1 MKQWVFAS
9 LLLFTLAPNQS
20 SADSSYAIDIDLD
33 VSVISKDLTQQT
45 VSQSFQDSRGIL
57 WFVTQ
62 EGLNRYNGRE
72 LENYR
77 FSSTDPN
84 SLSDNN
90 VTGIVEDH
98 QGHLWI
104 TTRGGGLNK
113 YNSISNQ
120 FDAIYFKSS
129 DQNTPLSNN
138 IYTIFIDSSGLIWLG
153 YKNGLSTF
161 NPINSVFNHFSQSGT
176 ENPNLGIVGGFSQTS
191 DGIIWAATQ
200 YNGLVEISRETHR
213 VTRHNFSESSNGSK
227 LPNSFHKLITDQ
239 NDRLWILSEEEGVVV
254 FDPLLGIVE
263 NYRHDPEDITS
274 INSNA
279 VHGIHE
285 DNQGRIWIGG
295 SEGISIF
302 SLDTNSF
309 QRVSSNNAG
318 LPSDRVYSIYQSRE
332 GTFWIGTF
340 SGLASGSESLFFRVN
355 AATARLS
362 NDSVNAFE
370 ETSDGSLWIGT
381 EDGLNRLRKNSKT
394 FEWIN
399 ESTIP
404 SMERPD
410 VMSLLSDGEIL
421 WIGTYDAG
429 LNRFDVSNNTITQ
442 FKHSPLDPDSLAAN
456 GITSILRT
464 KSGQILLG
472 TFGGGISVYQEDNQT
487 FTNYAHSPSDSSS
500 LSSNRVIALFQDSL
514 GLIWVGTENGLNKF
528 NLSSGTF
535 EPFHME
541 RGNAKSVSSDMVWA
555 FYEDEK
561 QQLWL
566 GTRGGGLNRWD
577 AEDRLKSIVNFH
589 HFSENI
595 SLPSSNVYGIHGDA
609 EGMLWLSHNR
619 GVTKLNP
626 DTLSAHQYGIRD
638 GLQDTEFNMG
648 SSFKSKTGDIYFGGN
663 RGYNIISAAGLNENT
678 TPPSLHISEIK
689 VMNQRREFDVP
700 YHELELLELGYEDR
714 MVSIDFYAA
723 DYSNPDLIRYA
734 YKLDGLNSDWIVS
747 RDDHTASFTTLP
759 PGSYNLRLAAASPD
773 GVWNWNG
780 LSLPMVVH
788 PPPWKSPTAYIIYAL
803 FAILIIG
810 TIIQRQRR
818 QATLAFERQRELETK
833 VQERTIDLQ
842 ESRLIAEEANKAKS
856 EFLATMSHEIRT
868 PMHGMIGMT
877 ELLLHT
883 NLTEQ
888 QKSFASAAHNSGE
901 ALLGLINSILDFSKI
916 EATKV
921 EVERVEFSL
930 VELIDEI
937 CYLQGEPAQRRNLC
951 LNSIFS
957 GSLPF
962 SLIGDPTKIR
972 QVIMNLISN
981 ALKFT
986 HEGNVNVRVT
996 SEEVSGRSDQ
1006 TVVSILVQDEGIG
1019 MDEETQVRV
1028 FEAFTQADTSTTR
1041 EYGGTGLGLAI
1052 SREYI
1057 DMMGGTIAIESEVGK
1072 GTEIT
1077 MSIPLRVVTKELPAR
1092 NEFSAYSAVIL
1103 ADNKAFIEMLSSHLT
1118 LLGIDSIS
1126 TRDPVLFL
1134 QDDASTTLH
1143 FLDQDF
1149 DGNWITSSNFNMD
1162 DLQQNCILVSPLTET
1177 GLLGRLATTVNLSK
1191 PVTTAGLESAIL
1203 KLIETDVYT
1212 PPTPANS
1219 FLQAAPKVAKILVTE
1234 DVETNQRIALEM
1246 IQMLG
1251 CEVVIANNGK
1261 EALGKYLDG
1270 KFDLIFMDCQ
1280 MPVMDGYEAT
1290 RKIRVLESENH
1301 LMPVPIIALTAGI
1314 NNEDRAR
1321 CKEVGMD
1328 AYLTKPFSI
1337 SELTDTLK
1345 NFLGPEIGYSA
1356 TPAAETQ
1363 PLDELQTADKI
1374 DKTHLEIINKR
1385 AVGNIREV
1393 EKQTGRSILPAI
1405 FDGFNSQMAEKL
1417 LEIES
1422 NLESEDIQALYLT
1435 AHAIKSMSANI
1446 GAEQV
1451 RRHSATI
1458 ELAGRANSMDE
1469 IGDSVRLLREAYEE
1483 FFVAFKVELD
1493 QQAHTTLQ

>member
-1 MKQWVFAS
+1 MKQWIFAS
-9 LLLFTLAPNQS
+9 VILCVLAPFYS
-20 SADSSYAIDIDLD
+20 SAEIPFTVDINLK
-33 VSVISKDLTQQT
+33 VSVISKDLSQQT
-45 VSQSFQDSRGIL
+45 VIQSLQDSRGIL

-62 EGLNRYNGRE
+62 EGLNRYNGHE
-72 LENYR
+72 LERYNY
-77 FSSTDPN
+77 SATDPKSLSTDN
-84 SLSDNN
+84 I
-90 VTGIVEDH
+90 TAIVEDH
-98 QGHLWI
+98 EGNLWI
-104 TTRGGGLNK
+104 ATLGGGLNK
-113 YNSISNQ
+113 YNSISNT
-120 FDAIYFKSS
+120 FSAIYATPG
-129 DQNTPLSNN
+129 DRNTPLSNN
-138 IYTIFIDSSGLIWLG
+138 IYTLFIDISGLIWLG
-153 YKNGLSTF
+153 YDNSFSTF
-161 NPINSVFNHFSQSGT
+161 NSSSGAFNHYAQKVSGEQS
-176 ENPNLGIVGGFSQTS
+176 LGIIADFAQTS
-191 DGIIWAATQ
+191 DHTVWAATQ
-200 YNGLVEISRETHR
+200 HDGLIEISPKTHR
-213 VTRHNFSESSNGSK
+213 VTKHNFEKDTNGRG
-227 LPNSFHKLITDQ
+227 LPNSFHKIIADK
-239 NDRLWILSEEEGVVV
+239 NDTLWILSLKDGLVR
-254 FDPLLGIVE
+254 FDLNSNTLTSF
-263 NYRHDPEDITS
+263 RHDPTDPTS
-274 INSNA
+274 ISSNS
-279 VHGIHE
+279 VHSALE
-285 DNQGRIWIGG
+285 DQLGRLWIGT
-295 SEGISIF
+295 SEGINILSPISDVF
-302 SLDTNSF
+302 HHIS
-309 QRVSSNNAG
+309 SSNSQ
-318 LPSDRVYSIYQSRE
+318 LPSDQVYSIYQSRE
-332 GTFWIGTF
+332 GTFWVGTYA
-340 SGLASGSESLFFRVN
+340 GLASGSESLFIRVGPSDKQ
-355 AATARLS
+355 LS
-362 NDSVNAFE
+362 SGAINAFG
-370 ETSDGSLWIGT
+370 ETDDGSIWIGT
-381 EDGLNRLRKNSKT
+381 EDGLNRLRPDAQN

-399 ESTIP
+399 ESTYP
-404 SMERPD
+404 SIIRPD
-410 VMSLLSDGEIL
+410 IMSLLAVHNVL
-421 WIGTYDAG
+421 WIGTFDNGVKRYDI
-429 LNRFDVSNNTITQ
+429 STNTIQ
-442 FKHSPLDPDSLAAN
+442 EFKHSPLDENSLAAN
-456 GITSILRT
+456 GVTSILRT
-464 KSGQILLG
+464 KNGQIILG
-472 TFGGGISVYQEDNQT
+472 TFGGGISLYQEDTQT
-487 FTNYAHSPSDSSS
+487 FINYTHSPRDSTS

-514 GLIWVGTENGLNKF
+514 GLIWVGTENGLNRF

-541 RGNAKSVSSDMVWA
+541 RGNAQSVSSDIVWA
-555 FYEDEK
+555 FYEDKK

-577 AEDRLKSIVNFH
+577 AADRFNSIVNFH

-595 SLPSSNVYGIHGDA
+595 SLPSSNVYGIKSDS
-609 EGMLWLSHNR
+609 EGMLWLSHNS

-626 DTLSAHQYGIRD
+626 DTLSAHQYGIQD

-648 SSFKSKTGDIYFGGN
+648 SSFKSKSGDIYFGGN
-663 RGYNIISAAGLNENT
+663 RGYNIISASGLNENT
-678 TPPSLHISEIK
+678 TPPSVHISEIK

-700 YHELELLELGYEDR
+700 YHKLELLELGYEDR

-723 DYSNPDLIRYA
+723 DYSNPHLVRYA

-780 LSLPMVVH
+780 VSLPMVVH
-788 PPPWKSPTAYIIYAL
+788 PPPWKSPIAYLMYAL

-842 ESRLIAEEANKAKS
+842 ESRLMAEEANRAKS

-883 NLTEQ
+883 KLTEQ

-916 EATKV
+916 EAAKV

-957 GSLPF
+957 GPLPF

-1028 FEAFTQADTSTTR
+1028 FEAFTQADPSTTR

-1057 DMMGGTIAIESEVGK
+1057 DMMGGTIAIESVLGK

-1077 MSIPLRVVTKELPAR
+1077 MSIPLRVVTNELPAR

-1103 ADNKAFIEMLSSHLT
+1103 ADNKAFVEMLSSHLT

-1143 FLDQDF
+1143 FIDQDF
-1149 DGNWITSSNFNMD
+1149 DDNWITSSNFNMD

-1203 KLIETDVYT
+1203 KLIETGIYT
-1212 PPTPANS
+1212 APTPANS
-1219 FLQAAPKVAKILVTE
+1219 SLQAAPKVAKILVTE

-1290 RKIRVLESENH
+1290 QKIRVLESENH
-1301 LMPVPIIALTAGI
+1301 LMHVPIIALTAGI
-1314 NNEDRAR
+1314 NNEDRTR

-1345 NFLGPEIGYSA
+1345 NFLGPEIGSSA
-1356 TPAAETQ
+1356 IPTTESR
-1363 PLDELQTADKI
+1363 PLEESKKEDAI
-1374 DKTHLEIINKR
+1374 DTSHLEVINKQ

-1405 FDGFNSQMAEKL
+1405 FDGFNSQMVEKL

-1422 NLESEDIQALYLT
+1422 NLESEDTYALYQT

-1451 RRHSATI
+1451 RRHSANI
-1458 ELAGRANSMDE
+1458 EMLGKSGTLTGASPAIKQLNESYTEFVEAFTLEMANN
-1469 IGDSVRLLREAYEE
+1469 
-1483 FFVAFKVELD
+1483 
-1493 QQAHTTLQ
+1493 